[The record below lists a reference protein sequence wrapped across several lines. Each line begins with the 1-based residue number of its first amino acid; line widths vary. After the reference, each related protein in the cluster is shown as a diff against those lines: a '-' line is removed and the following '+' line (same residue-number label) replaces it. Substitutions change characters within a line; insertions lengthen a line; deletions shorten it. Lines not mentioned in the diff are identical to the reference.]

1 MNSYLLISILRFT
14 VLFLAQVWL
23 FNNIEFWGFLNPF
36 VYTLYVLLYPVNAN
50 KSFLLISSFF
60 MGLLMDMFFNTG
72 GVHTTA
78 TLVLAYIRPTLFRF
92 AYGVSYEYNT
102 IKITDKFTSETFVL
116 VLLSVGIHHFILYNL
131 EIFKIAM
138 LWDILWKSLAN
149 IVLTTTTVILIL
161 LFLKPTKR

>member
-36 VYTLYVLLYPVNAN
+36 VYILYVLLYPVNAN

-102 IKITDKFTSETFVL
+102 IKITDKFTSETFIL

-131 EIFKIAM
+131 EIFKIAL
-138 LWDILWKSLAN
+138 LWDILWKSIAN

-161 LFLKPTKR
+161 LFLKSTKR

>member
-14 VLFLAQVWL
+14 VLFFAQVWL

-36 VYTLYVLLYPVNAN
+36 VYILYVLLYPVNAN

-60 MGLLMDMFFNTG
+60 MGLLIDMFFNTG
-72 GVHTTA
+72 GIHTTA
-78 TLVLAYIRPTLFRF
+78 TLLLAYIRPTLFRF

-102 IKITDKFTSETFVL
+102 IKITNKFTSETFIL
-116 VLLSVGIHHFILYNL
+116 VLLSVSIHHFILYIL
-131 EIFKIAM
+131 EIFKITL
-138 LWDILWKSLAN
+138 LWDILWKSIAN
-149 IVLTTTTVILIL
+149 IVFTTTTLILIL

>member
-36 VYTLYVLLYPVNAN
+36 VYILYVLLYPVNAN

-102 IKITDKFTSETFVL
+102 IKITDKFTSETFIL

-131 EIFKIAM
+131 EIFKIAL
-138 LWDILWKSLAN
+138 LWDILWKSIAN

>member
-36 VYTLYVLLYPVNAN
+36 VYILYVLLYPVNAN

>member
-1 MNSYLLISILRFT
+1 
-14 VLFLAQVWL
+14 
-23 FNNIEFWGFLNPF
+23 
-36 VYTLYVLLYPVNAN
+36 
-50 KSFLLISSFF
+50 

-102 IKITDKFTSETFVL
+102 IKITDKFTSETFIL

-131 EIFKIAM
+131 EIFKIAL
-138 LWDILWKSLAN
+138 LWDILWKSIAN